1 MALRGARLLRGV
13 RSQSHG
19 RAQSPK
25 MTATMKSGST
35 ERVMLSVVVPCY
47 NEQESL
53 PSCHARLA
61 AVLAGLEAGVPGF
74 AWEIVYV
81 DDGSVDHTY
90 SLLAGIH
97 ESEPRASA
105 IRLARNFGHQP
116 AVTAGLS
123 AARGDAVAILDA
135 DLQDP
140 PEVLTQMYARWREG
154 YDVVYGVRTH
164 RRGESRFKLLT
175 AKAFYRVLGYFADV
189 QIPLDAGD
197 FRLIDRRVVDA
208 LLSMPERHRLLRAM
222 CSWVGFRQL
231 GIPYHREARF
241 AGSTKY
247 PFWKMVNLA
256 FDGIFS
262 FSTVPLRMLTYL
274 GLLAACLAFV
284 GVVWAL
290 FVRLFT
296 HHWVQGWATLFIGML
311 FLSGLQMISLGI
323 MGEYLGRIYTEV
335 KQRPLYVVAS
345 ILKSELR

>member
-1 MALRGARLLRGV
+1 
-13 RSQSHG
+13 
-19 RAQSPK
+19 
-25 MTATMKSGST
+25 
-35 ERVMLSVVVPCY
+35 MLSVVVPCY

-53 PSCHARLA
+53 AACHARLS
-61 AVLAGLEAGVPGF
+61 AVLAAMEAAALGRF
-74 AWEIVYV
+74 SSEIVYV
-81 DDGSVDHTY
+81 NDGSSDHTGL
-90 SLLAGIH
+90 LLADLH
-97 ESEPRASA
+97 VADPRVTVVS
-105 IRLARNFGHQP
+105 LARNFGHQP

-123 AARGDAVAILDA
+123 AALGSIVAILDA

-140 PEVLTQMYARWREG
+140 PEVLPQMLALCREG
-154 YDVVYGVRTH
+154 YDVVYGVRTV
-164 RRGESRFKLLT
+164 RDGESTFKLWT
-175 AKAFYRVLGYFADV
+175 AKLFYQLLSKFSDVRV
-189 QIPLDAGD
+189 PLDAGD
-197 FRLIDRRVVDA
+197 FRMINRRVVDA

-222 CSWVGFRQL
+222 CSWVGFRQTGL
-231 GIPYHREARF
+231 PYHREARF

-262 FSTVPLRMLTYL
+262 FSTVPLRMLTYI
-274 GLLAACLAFV
+274 GLFAACLAFI

-323 MGEYLGRIYTEV
+323 MGEYLGRVYTEV

-345 ILKSELR
+345 MLRSKSID